1 MTKEV
6 PRTSVLRD
14 EELIARLQ
22 NSKGWPTL
30 GNAAA
35 DRIEL
40 LATTNEQLV
49 ATNEA
54 LSISNATLIAERG
67 ETMQLIET
75 LSNMNGGLSRD
86 MYRTKLLLAKVVEA
100 LEMYACDPE
109 CADGKCYDTG
119 DSCGQFATATL
130 AEIKSGVATTP
141 YGLEGESHE

>member
-35 DRIEL
+35 DRIE
-40 LATTNEQLV
+40 QLV

-54 LSISNATLIAERG
+54 LIAKLKTSEEIGRAFEEDAG
-67 ETMQLIET
+67 QL
-75 LSNMNGGLSRD
+75 RA
-86 MYRTKLLLAKVVEA
+86 KLAKAVAELEQMLMVPNSEAAQGILKVFARALLAELK
-100 LEMYACDPE
+100 
-109 CADGKCYDTG
+109 G
-119 DSCGQFATATL
+119 DS
-130 AEIKSGVATTP
+130 
-141 YGLEGESHE
+141 HE